1 MPANDKIMP
10 ASPENIIRTVQVL
23 RSGGLVGIPTETV
36 YGIAANAL
44 DNAAVKRLYAA
55 KNRPHDKPVIAFVA
69 DLEMAGK
76 FAIFTPLAERL
87 AFRFWPGQLT
97 MVLEQQ
103 SDSEL
108 PCIMS
113 SDGTI
118 AMRIPA
124 KASALELLRQLSG
137 PLAVTSANISGSK
150 SPISA
155 NDMEPALFDR
165 IELALGLATRSPALA
180 ALCTVF
186 LLSLAG
192 IPPLMGFVGKFMLF
206 SAALQAGYL
215 SLVLAALVNSAI
227 ALYFYVNIIRQMYLR
242 APDGPQPLV
251 TPVSLQVVISLCGVS
266 TIVLGLFPS
275 ALLVLLGASG
285 IVNLL

>member
-165 IELALGLATRSPALA
+165 IELALD
-180 ALCTVF
+180 
-186 LLSLAG
+186 
-192 IPPLMGFVGKFMLF
+192 
-206 SAALQAGYL
+206 
-215 SLVLAALVNSAI
+215 
-227 ALYFYVNIIRQMYLR
+227 
-242 APDGPQPLV
+242 DGPAKV
-251 TPVSLQVVISLCGVS
+251 GVAS
-266 TIVLGLFPS
+266 TIIDARGDMPVILRVGSITS
-275 ALLVLLGASG
+275 A
-285 IVNLL
+285 NLS